1 MLQISKQQGVV
12 FLNDSQVIL
21 TRGKEE
27 EKVVLTLTCKDNN
40 LAKVIFDKLIKAN
53 DPFISFQ
60 ESIWE
65 TTPNVTASIATK
77 YGTVDFSFDKLGFQL
92 PPSPNHIPVPSNSRD
107 PGTGLK
113 LRSGLIRDE
122 IEGAVITV
130 GQLDVANL
138 GATNDV
144 CGEAFANSLFLKLG
158 EIAEKH
164 GIKLYRYGGDEFAFT
179 VGGDSE
185 FINILKV
192 KNFIEEVKDTKAQM
206 IASLDE
212 DTLDKLDT
220 ACEAKRIKKGR
231 QYKAEAL
238 DLYVGVASIKDLP
251 DQDLGLTIQQLVGQ
265 AEKQVYNLKQSQER
279 FSSVFVEELDTP
291 RQSDILFVENVRE
304 IDNAANEI
312 KLKLSNPNLSIP
324 ERYYLFQ
331 ELIVTCSED
340 VSVNNGIVRAEKFEP
355 YSIYVTQGMT
365 NPSYIVLDIPA
376 GPLNDTIGPDRADE
390 FFSRLLGT
398 TFVEGSCLTI
408 RTSGGGFKF
417 VIPKNNLSEQD
428 LENLRSEVIRRN
440 YFMLLITE
448 QNTGLETGTLP
459 NLATLERAA

>member
-1 MLQISKQQGVV
+1 MLQLPKGVFHQDLSV
-12 FLNDSQVIL
+12 TVSNP
-21 TRGKEE
+21 GEG
-27 EKVVLTLTCKDNN
+27 VVLTINCPDGYSSASLTT
-40 LAKVIFDKLIKAN
+40 KLGSARN
-53 DPFISFQ
+53 PFISFQ
-60 ESIWE
+60 ESVWE
-65 TTPNVTASIATK
+65 STPGVTAQITTK
-77 YGTVDFSFDKLGFQL
+77 YGTVDFSFDRPGFQL
-92 PPSPNHIPVPSNSRD
+92 PPSPNHIPLPSNSRD

-113 LRSGLIRDE
+113 LRSGLIRDQV
-122 IEGAVITV
+122 EGAVITV

-138 GATNDV
+138 GATNSV
-144 CGEAFANSLFLKLG
+144 CGEAFANCLFSKLG

-164 GIKLYRYGGDEFAFT
+164 GIRLYRYGGDEFAFT

-192 KNFIEEVKDTKAQM
+192 KNFIAEVKDTKDQM

-212 DTLDKLDT
+212 DTLYKLDS

-231 QYKAEAL
+231 EYKAEAL

-251 DQDLGLTIQQLVGQ
+251 DHDLGLTIQQLVGQ
-265 AEKQVYNLKQSQER
+265 AEKQVYNLKQSEKR
-279 FSSVFVEELDTP
+279 FSSVFIELLDTP
-291 RQSDILFVENVRE
+291 RQSDILFVENVRK

-312 KLKLSNPNLSIP
+312 KQKLSNPNLSIP

-340 VSVNNGIVRAEKFEP
+340 VSVNNKIVRAEKFEP

-390 FFSRLLGT
+390 YFSRLLGT

-408 RTSGGGFKF
+408 RISGGGFKF
-417 VIPKNNLSEQD
+417 VIPENQLSEQD
-428 LENLRSEVIRRN
+428 VRNLRSEVIRRN
-440 YFMLLITE
+440 DFMLSNIE
-448 QNTGLETGTLP
+448 QNTGIETGSLP